1 MEKLPLS
8 KPVKMHLLLA
18 LLAGV
23 FLLIDLNIPLGVA
36 AGVPYVTVI
45 LVSLASNKQSTT
57 FIWAVICT
65 LLTLVGF
72 YMSPVGGELW
82 KVTSNRGLAIYAI
95 WSVAIVSIILFE
107 RTKQMMALESD
118 LKMSEF
124 RSTLG
129 QVAEYA
135 SDAIVITDA
144 KGYVTWVNKGFTDIS
159 GFELDEV
166 KGKKPGDVLQGK
178 GTELND
184 IKRLSEAI
192 KAGEKIDLEIL
203 NYHKDGSP
211 YWIDLSIN
219 PVYENNK
226 LIKFVAVERDITSR
240 KQLEEALAE
249 RALSATKETD
259 LKSRFVTLMIEQLQP
274 PLTKVLHST
283 EQINSEVESG
293 PLKECALQL
302 QGASSVIQAVIKNVD
317 TLSNLNIDK
326 LEMNNELIDM
336 QSLIKKIQE
345 VAREL
350 ASRHQ
355 TAFTFQCEYP
365 DDCTLNSDSK
375 LITHVLYFFLLNT
388 LTRSST
394 QTASLRIKPSSA
406 KGAES
411 MLLEVEYNDDG
422 SSLSSMKPSSLST
435 KDKLEAMEG
444 ASVAYNIVFAAV
456 NKVGG
461 LVTQE
466 RPSKNRTRISI
477 LLPAAIHIEAKDQEL
492 PQVSKRVLIA
502 EDNRVN
508 AMVLTKLMQSIGY
521 DEFDVAKNGQEAV
534 EYAKQHQ
541 YFVIL
546 MDNHMPVMSGIEAT
560 QVIKNSIMPKANI
573 IACTA
578 DTGVEAKQ
586 DFLKAGASQIIYKPI
601 NKQKLIDTLGVNE
614 HSEKLT
620 SDSTNN
626 AVNQ

>member
-350 ASRHQ
+350 ASLHQ

-365 DDCTLNSDSK
+365 DDCTLNSDPK

-422 SSLSSMKPSSLST
+422 SSLRSMKPSSLIT

-466 RPSKNRTRISI
+466 RPSENRTRISI

-560 QVIKNSIMPKANI
+560 QIIKNSIMPKANI

-614 HSEKLT
+614 QSEKFT
-620 SDSTNN
+620 ADATNN